1 MSGWRHSD
9 HAGDES
15 DPGPAPVE
23 ETRALEREIE
33 HSLRRA
39 DHAITTPISR
49 RSTGLI
55 LTAITLGLLFAATA
69 ALGTYLWRTTDEWMA
84 EADRLETVATE
95 LATERD
101 VLRGEL
107 DQAERD
113 RAATDEQLRE
123 AQDRISS
130 LASEKAQTA
139 DEREV
144 ARQVAGSVV
153 VVANQLEVCVRGQSQ
168 LITALEN
175 IEAYEPSSVS
185 AFAREVSA
193 ACTEALD
200 GSNEIKRQ
208 LGIE

>member
-1 MSGWRHSD
+1 MSGWQHSD
-9 HAGDES
+9 HAGDQS
-15 DPGPAPVE
+15 DRGPAPVD
-23 ETRALEREIE
+23 ETRSLEREIE

-39 DHAITTPISR
+39 DYAITTPVRR
-49 RSTGLI
+49 RSTGLTV
-55 LTAITLGLLFAATA
+55 TAIVLGLLLIVTLAIA
-69 ALGTYLWRTTDEWMA
+69 TYLWRTTDEWMA

-101 VLRGEL
+101 LLSAEL

-113 RAATDEQLRE
+113 LAATEEQLHE
-123 AQDRISS
+123 AQDRITS
-130 LASEKAQTA
+130 LATEKAQTA

-168 LITALEN
+168 LIGALED
-175 IEAYEPSSVS
+175 IESYDPAVVSS
-185 AFAREVSA
+185 FAREVNA
-193 ACTEALD
+193 ACNEALD
-200 GSNEIKRQ
+200 GSQEIKQQ

>member
-1 MSGWRHSD
+1 MSGWQHSD
-9 HAGDES
+9 HAGDQA
-15 DPGPAPVE
+15 DRRPARAD
-23 ETRALEREIE
+23 ETRSLEREIE

-39 DHAITTPISR
+39 DDAITTPVHR
-49 RSTGLI
+49 RSRGLTV
-55 LTAITLGLLFAATA
+55 TAIVLGLLLVVTA
-69 ALGTYLWRTTDEWMA
+69 ALATYLWRTTDEWMA
-84 EADRLETVATE
+84 ETDRLETVATE

-101 VLRGEL
+101 LLSAEL

-113 RAATDEQLRE
+113 LAATEEQLHQ
-123 AQDRISS
+123 AQDRITS
-130 LASEKAQTA
+130 LANEKAQTA

-168 LITALEN
+168 LITALED
-175 IEAYEPSSVS
+175 IESYDPASVS
-185 AFAREVSA
+185 AFAREVNA

-200 GSNEIKRQ
+200 GSQEIKEQ

>member
-1 MSGWRHSD
+1 MSGWQHSD
-9 HAGDES
+9 HAGDQS

-39 DHAITTPISR
+39 DHAITTPPRR
-49 RSTGLI
+49 RSTGLR
-55 LTAITLGLLFAATA
+55 LTSIALGLLLAAA
-69 ALGTYLWRTTDEWMA
+69 AAMAAYLWRTTDEWMA
-84 EADRLETVATE
+84 EADRVETVATD
-95 LATERD
+95 LAAQRD
-101 VLRGEL
+101 QLTGEL

-113 RAATDEQLRE
+113 LAATEEQLRE
-123 AQDRISS
+123 AQDRITS
-130 LASEKAQTA
+130 LANEKAQTA

-168 LITALEN
+168 LITALED
-175 IEAYEPSSVS
+175 IEAYDPASVS
-185 AFAREVSA
+185 AFAREVSG
-193 ACTEALD
+193 ACNEALD
-200 GSNEIKRQ
+200 GSKEIKRQ

>member
-1 MSGWRHSD
+1 MSGRQHND
-9 HAGDES
+9 HAGDQP
-15 DPGPAPVE
+15 DRGPAHVD
-23 ETRALEREIE
+23 ETRSLEREIE

-39 DHAITTPISR
+39 DYAITTPARR
-49 RSTGLI
+49 RSAGLTV
-55 LTAITLGLLFAATA
+55 TAIVLGLLLAATA
-69 ALGTYLWRTTDEWMA
+69 ALATYLWRTTDEWMG

-101 VLRGEL
+101 LLTGEL

-113 RAATDEQLRE
+113 LAATEEQLRQ
-123 AQDRISS
+123 AQARITS
-130 LASEKAQTA
+130 LADEKAQTA

-168 LITALEN
+168 LITALED
-175 IEAYEPSSVS
+175 IESYDPASVS
-185 AFAREVSA
+185 AFAREVNA
-193 ACTEALD
+193 ACNEALD
-200 GSNEIKRQ
+200 GSEEIKQQ